1 MWGTFKFCTLKKSL
15 RNSPTGAYA
24 TCVLQQQCPQ
34 TPAMIKAVA
43 KARWS
48 LNRGVGVQKVA
59 GSAAFVI
66 ADSDKDKVYS

>member
-1 MWGTFKFCTLKKSL
+1 
-15 RNSPTGAYA
+15 
-24 TCVLQQQCPQ
+24 
-34 TPAMIKAVA
+34 MIKAVA